1 MSHHI
6 RPQKERQ
13 GGNSLRLIP
22 YHSCQH
28 HLPSEKKKSEEDRDK
43 DKGSC
48 GGRSDTQTVL
58 EWHYLQCNNEIIR
71 KAELKCVKYTKK
83 QREWGEIERE
93 NREAVGFASGHIMAA
108 QSVTLTGWVG
118 GGWEAQWCPPAYTTS
133 CLIAHWHLRTYT
145 HTYTHVDT
153 RSCWHTDTL
162 THTSGQRCE
171 AISPAAFLMSASNW
185 LSHHCWLYS
194 LSFSPSL
201 WMKTPTVSTMCHVLN
216 PV

>member
-1 MSHHI
+1 MSVTNICVSCRMPHHI

-83 QREWGEIERE
+83 QRE
-93 NREAVGFASGHIMAA
+93 
-108 QSVTLTGWVG
+108 
-118 GGWEAQWCPPAYTTS
+118 
-133 CLIAHWHLRTYT
+133 
-145 HTYTHVDT
+145 
-153 RSCWHTDTL
+153 
-162 THTSGQRCE
+162 
-171 AISPAAFLMSASNW
+171 
-185 LSHHCWLYS
+185 
-194 LSFSPSL
+194 
-201 WMKTPTVSTMCHVLN
+201 
-216 PV
+216 